1 MAWRQPQ
8 RFAWDTCG
16 SFWLSARRETASVA
30 NTAEQPDRLAQLK
43 NPKTIHFLNGFS
55 SAMAPA
61 LRGAPGTSEKTEIG
75 AIAPPH
81 ARPPVQRRR
90 PEAPARRR
98 NRRTKGVFGHV
109 AENAVPRSIFFLAW
123 LTRDFAQNFRDARS
137 GRDLA
142 TINRRAPWRPQ
153 RRRRKR
159 LRSGI
164 VPRQRRVLGIP
175 RVDLHA
181 LAAPRP
187 AQGWRRTDRSPQT
200 SVAPYVGARR
210 LFWQM
215 AEMRSN
221 RVYFVSPA
229 VGLRRVGPFA
239 SVLLPLASPQ
249 AKIKSAASV
258 VSLGACSG
266 YNVR

>member
-98 NRRTKGVFGHV
+98 NRRTW
-109 AENAVPRSIFFLAW
+109 ENV
-123 LTRDFAQNFRDARS
+123 
-137 GRDLA
+137 
-142 TINRRAPWRPQ
+142 
-153 RRRRKR
+153 
-159 LRSGI
+159 
-164 VPRQRRVLGIP
+164 
-175 RVDLHA
+175 
-181 LAAPRP
+181 APR
-187 AQGWRRTDRSPQT
+187 AFLGTSPKTPSRARFFFSVTLEAISLKT
-200 SVAPYVGARR
+200 SGTLVQV
-210 LFWQM
+210 
-215 AEMRSN
+215 
-221 RVYFVSPA
+221 VI
-229 VGLRRVGPFA
+229 
-239 SVLLPLASPQ
+239 LPQ
-249 AKIKSAASV
+249 
-258 VSLGACSG
+258 
-266 YNVR
+266 

>member
-1 MAWRQPQ
+1 MALRRVGETNGLADW
-8 RFAWDTCG
+8 
-16 SFWLSARRETASVA
+16 ARRAS
-30 NTAEQPDRLAQLK
+30 PRSD
-43 NPKTIHFLNGFS
+43 
-55 SAMAPA
+55 
-61 LRGAPGTSEKTEIG
+61 
-75 AIAPPH
+75 
-81 ARPPVQRRR
+81 
-90 PEAPARRR
+90 
-98 NRRTKGVFGHV
+98 V

-181 LAAPRP
+181 PAAPRP

-200 SVAPYVGARR
+200 SVAPYVWRTPPILAKCRNGLKPGLFCEPSGRVATGSAKNAVNAGKRGAPRTLHKVTLTTHDMPR
-210 LFWQM
+210 I
-215 AEMRSN
+215 
-221 RVYFVSPA
+221 PA
-229 VGLRRVGPFA
+229 TRGQPIER
-239 SVLLPLASPQ
+239 
-249 AKIKSAASV
+249 
-258 VSLGACSG
+258 C
-266 YNVR
+266 